1 MQNSYLS
8 IRFLAVFLLVQMFC
22 WTDSFSQIASLQ
34 TGIHNKELEWKLSG
48 EYLLWQISME
58 GLDIA
63 ADNAYI
69 DYFPP
74 AHRGRSYGVSFPWK
88 SGVQIGVGAI
98 FPESQ
103 GTELELVYSWL
114 YPVIKE
120 NISTDPVVQTF
131 PFYSVKPTERLPNSQ
146 VFVVDHLAT
155 FQSYYNLLDFRM
167 GRENQ
172 IVPAFRVTPYLGL
185 RSTWQK
191 QLWDTNLQMFTQNP
205 VISNYIYNYIQN
217 FQGAGPLFGGRFKF
231 FFLKKYPIFE
241 NFALIGNISLAGI
254 LGNIQVDSM
263 FSAVS
268 PLSNLFYSSNQKTI
282 FTIVPVWDLSVGLL
296 FEKIF
301 SKGTK
306 VFSAIRFNILWET
319 QSWIG
324 FNKMQS
330 SVVYFSTPSSMT
342 VQGLTA
348 GLGLVF

>member
-1 MQNSYLS
+1 MQNSFPS
-8 IRFLAVFLLVQMFC
+8 ARFLVVFLLLQVLFC
-22 WTDSFSQIASLQ
+22 TECYPQIASLQ
-34 TGIHNKELEWKLSG
+34 TGIPNKELEWKFSG

-58 GLDIA
+58 GLDMA

-74 AHRGRSYGVSFPWK
+74 PHRGRSYGVSFPWK
-88 SGVQIGVGAI
+88 SGLQIRVGAI
-98 FPESQ
+98 FPENQ
-103 GTELELVYSWL
+103 GKELEIVYSWL
-114 YPVIKE
+114 YPVVKE

-131 PFYSVKPTERLPNSQ
+131 PFYSVKPTERVPNSQ

-172 IVPAFRVTPYLGL
+172 IAPSFRATPYLGL
-185 RSTWQK
+185 RGTWQK

-205 VISNYIYNYIQN
+205 VISNYLYSYIQN
-217 FQGAGPLFGGRFKF
+217 FQGAGPLFGGSFKF
-231 FFLKKYPIFE
+231 FFLKKYPFFE
-241 NFALIGNISLAGI
+241 NLALIGNISVAGI
-254 LGNIQVDSM
+254 LGNIRVDSL
-263 FSAVS
+263 FSAIAPFSHLV
-268 PLSNLFYSSNQKTI
+268 YSSNQKIT
-282 FTIVPVWDLSVGLL
+282 FTIVPVWDLSIGLI

-301 SKGTK
+301 SKNPTY
-306 VFSAIRFNILWET
+306 FSAMHLNILWDI

-342 VQGLTA
+342 VQGLTI
-348 GLGLVF
+348 GLGFVF